1 MPGKDDR
8 QVVGPHAQAAAEER
22 RARAAQ
28 ALRDNLRRR
37 KAQARARSD
46 DEPRG
51 QGAQDAAL
59 RADPLS
65 GDRGEG

>member
-8 QVVGPHAQAAAEER
+8 QVLGAHAQAAAEER

-37 KAQARARSD
+37 KAQARARDEGEARD
-46 DEPRG
+46 DAG
-51 QGAQDAAL
+51 G
-59 RADPLS
+59 ADPLS
-65 GDRGEG
+65 GDRAGG

>member
-8 QVVGPHAQAAAEER
+8 QVLGPHAQAAAEER

-37 KAQARARSD
+37 KAQARARDEGEARD
-46 DEPRG
+46 D
-51 QGAQDAAL
+51 A
-59 RADPLS
+59 ADPLS
-65 GDRGEG
+65 GGRAGG

>member
-1 MPGKDDR
+1 MAGKDER
-8 QVVGPHAQAAAEER
+8 QVLGPHAQAAAEER

-37 KAQARARSD
+37 KSQARARSD
-46 DEPRG
+46 EEPRE
-51 QGAQDAAL
+51 GAT

-65 GDRGEG
+65 GDGAGG